1 MSVRASKH
9 GRRGSGSWRRDLPE
23 QHKFEAAIGSIIDHL
38 QPDLAHVHDIF
49 HLGVAA
55 RAKSRAKLAGRTM
68 RVVYDAHE
76 YVPGLPSDPR
86 RRAAYTSLEEEYVSA
101 ADAVVTVSKSL
112 ADLLAE
118 RYHTEPRIVMNAP
131 DLDISI
137 DVPSVRE
144 VAQVPE
150 NAVLAVYVGGVAAHR
165 GAELLLEAFAALD
178 DNVHLVFIT
187 NTTSGY
193 VGDLRDVAEAS
204 GLGERV
210 HFAPYVAPEGV
221 VDYIRS
227 ADLSVIP
234 LSREVLNYEVALP
247 NKLFQSIHAGLPVV
261 VSDNPEMARFV
272 TEHAFGT
279 VFDGRDPS
287 SLAQAVTRIVSDYPK
302 FKGAIESADLTEF
315 TWKAQADILMSVYAS
330 LGVGL

>member
-1 MSVRASKH
+1 
-9 GRRGSGSWRRDLPE
+9 
-23 QHKFEAAIGSIIDHL
+23 
-38 QPDLAHVHDIF
+38 
-49 HLGVAA
+49 
-55 RAKSRAKLAGRTM
+55 
-68 RVVYDAHE
+68 
-76 YVPGLPSDPR
+76 
-86 RRAAYTSLEEEYVSA
+86 
-101 ADAVVTVSKSL
+101 
-112 ADLLAE
+112 
-118 RYHTEPRIVMNAP
+118 
-131 DLDISI
+131 
-137 DVPSVRE
+137 
-144 VAQVPE
+144 
-150 NAVLAVYVGGVAAHR
+150 
-165 GAELLLEAFAALD
+165 LLEAFAALD

-315 TWKAQADILMSVYAS
+315 TWKAQADTLMSVYAS